1 MKNLMKITLVIA
13 ALIFSNMTFA
23 QTPKFGYINSQE
35 LLSMMP
41 EIDSVNLKMET
52 FQKDLEKQFEE
63 MQVEFNKKYEDYSK
77 NAATMSQSIREYKE
91 KELSQMQTRLQ
102 EFNAIAQRDL
112 QNQMAT
118 LMKPVVE
125 KARQAIHKAAKANNI
140 TMVFDL
146 SQSTIIY
153 HDQAN
158 TVNMLPLI
166 KAELK
171 LKAAPTQPAAK

>member
-1 MKNLMKITLVIA
+1 
-13 ALIFSNMTFA
+13 
-23 QTPKFGYINSQE
+23 
-35 LLSMMP
+35 
-41 EIDSVNLKMET
+41 
-52 FQKDLEKQFEE
+52 
-63 MQVEFNKKYEDYSK
+63 
-77 NAATMSQSIREYKE
+77 
-91 KELSQMQTRLQ
+91 MQTRLQ